1 MDQVNAG
8 HGDGATLRATG
19 RIEAGFV
26 SVNRWLIVVMMAA
39 MVALV
44 FCNVISRYVLRVS
57 IVWAEEL
64 SQYLMVWIVFLGA
77 GLAFREGRHVAVEFF
92 QDRMGSRLRRGV
104 RSAIVVGIAAFL
116 AGLVVLGI
124 RYALF
129 AADQETPVMNISL
142 AIPYLCIPI
151 GAALFLAHLLL
162 VCRAFIDGRVETPES
177 LESGADEEA

>member
-1 MDQVNAG
+1 MDQVNASDG
-8 HGDGATLRATG
+8 EGATLRATG

-26 SVNRWLIVVMMAA
+26 RLNRWLIIIMMAA

-44 FCNVISRYVLRVS
+44 FANVISRYGLRQS

-92 QDRMGSRLRRGV
+92 QDRMGARWRRRLRGV
-104 RSAIVVGIAAFL
+104 IVAGIALFL
-116 AGLVVLGI
+116 VVLVVLGI
-124 RYALF
+124 RYAAF

-142 AIPYLCIPI
+142 AIPYACIPI

-162 VCRAFIDGRVETPES
+162 VSRAFINGHFETPES
-177 LESGADEEA
+177 LEAGTDEAS